1 VNLSYRTLTRLIAA
15 SPLLLAWAGTPPAVN
30 PDSAIT
36 SDFTKR
42 VSDYQSLRKNSES
55 KLPRLKTTGS
65 STVIDDHQ
73 HDLSRAIRQARKDA
87 KQGDIFTPPICAE
100 FKRLAGLAMQGG
112 SAWRVTKSLANA
124 EPIKFKLKVNDAFPP
139 GVPQQS
145 MPPTLLQNLPPLP
158 PELQYRLLGSTLV
171 LLDIK
176 ANLVVDLAPDV
187 LP

>member
-1 VNLSYRTLTRLIAA
+1 VNAAYRTLTRLIAA
-15 SPLLLAWAGTPPAVN
+15 SPLLLAWAAPPPVN

-42 VSDYQSLRKNSES
+42 VSEYQSLHRNCES

-65 STVIDDHQ
+65 SAVIDDHQ
-73 HDLSRAIRQARKDA
+73 HDLSKSIREARANA
-87 KQGDIFTPPICAE
+87 KQGDIFTPPICAA
-100 FKRLAGLAMQGG
+100 FKRLAGLAMQGESG
-112 SAWRVTKSLANA
+112 WRVNKSLANS
-124 EPIKFKLKVNDAFPP
+124 EPIKFKLKVNDAYPP

-171 LLDIK
+171 LMDVK
-176 ANLVVDLAPDV
+176 ANLVVDLATDIVP
-187 LP
+187 